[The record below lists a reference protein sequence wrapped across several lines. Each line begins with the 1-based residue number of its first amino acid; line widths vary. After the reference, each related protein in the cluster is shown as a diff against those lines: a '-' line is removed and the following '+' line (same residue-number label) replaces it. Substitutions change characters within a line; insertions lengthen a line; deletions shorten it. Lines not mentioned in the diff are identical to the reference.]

1 MRELLEGEA
10 RDLGHHVVDGRLEA
24 GRGLAGDVVADLVEQ
39 VAHRQFGGDLGDRET
54 GRLGS
59 EGRAAADPRVHLDDD
74 DAPGVRMHAEL
85 DVRAARLDTHG
96 ADHRKALIAEHLVLL
111 VGQRLD
117 RGHRDGVTR
126 VHTHRVE
133 VLDGAD
139 DDAVVGAV
147 AHDLHLVLLPAK
159 ERFFHEDFA
168 DRGQV
173 ESALGDLF
181 ELLAVVADAAA
192 GAAEGISRPDDE
204 RIAAD
209 PGRDGSG
216 LFESVRRT
224 ADGDIQT
231 DGQHQVFKNLTVF
244 AFFDG
249 VGLGADHLHIEP
261 LERA

>member
-1 MRELLEGEA
+1 
-10 RDLGHHVVDGRLEA
+10 
-24 GRGLAGDVVADLVEQ
+24 
-39 VAHRQFGGDLGDRET
+39 
-54 GRLGS
+54 
-59 EGRAAADPRVHLDDD
+59 
-74 DAPGVRMHAEL
+74 MHAEL
-85 DVRAARLDTHG
+85 DVRAACLDTHG
-96 ADHRKALIAEHLVLL
+96 TDHRKALIAEHLVLL

-216 LFESVRRT
+216 LFESVSRT